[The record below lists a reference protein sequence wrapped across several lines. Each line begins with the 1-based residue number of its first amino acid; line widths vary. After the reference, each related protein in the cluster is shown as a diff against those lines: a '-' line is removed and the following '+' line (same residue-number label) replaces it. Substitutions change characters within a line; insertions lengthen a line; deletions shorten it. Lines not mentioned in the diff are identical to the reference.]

1 MEACEPKVTL
11 DDPQLLIHTSGTTGS
26 PKGTVIMHVHCM
38 PALRTGT
45 TVTLRGMAC
54 LIKAFEIAC
63 VLLGFLTEPLDIT
76 SGCSSDC

>member
-1 MEACEPKVTL
+1 MVRKPKVTL
-11 DDPQLLIHTSGTTGS
+11 DDPQLLIYTSSTTAR

-45 TVTLRGMAC
+45 TVTSRGMAC

-76 SGCSSDC
+76 SECSSDC